1 MEAGCNI
8 DMKDHKVNGGLVKVI
23 NVSGFLDA
31 HSFPEVEKAL
41 NTVVDKGSYHL
52 VLNLGGLDYISSAG
66 LGVLIGVAKKVREK
80 KGDLKLSQLPEKIYR
95 IVNLLGFSRILDIFN
110 TDEEALSAFKDRG

>member
-8 DMKDHKVNGGLVKVI
+8 DMKDHKVNGLQVKVI